1 MPISAGCWLNR
12 TEGCCRRS
20 RLTWYISTG
29 RAIPGSRRSSIEQL
43 MLYWQHN
50 NGEAPDDH
58 PATKVRF
65 STQSRPIFPALLD
78 PPTNNNL
85 SRTETRADWPLGYGA
100 R

>member
-1 MPISAGCWLNR
+1 MI
-12 TEGCCRRS
+12 
-20 RLTWYISTG
+20 
-29 RAIPGSRRSSIEQL
+29 
-43 MLYWQHN
+43 
-50 NGEAPDDH
+50 H